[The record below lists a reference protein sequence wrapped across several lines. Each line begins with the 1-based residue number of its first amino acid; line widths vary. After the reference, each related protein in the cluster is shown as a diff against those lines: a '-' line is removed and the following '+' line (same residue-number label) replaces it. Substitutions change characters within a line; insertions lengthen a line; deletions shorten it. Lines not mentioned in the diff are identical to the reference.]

1 MKHIFVVHS
10 HITYLVALGVVIQ
23 EGLDDSQVM
32 ILSENYRS
40 AFEPINII
48 QVRISES
55 YKSLLKNRKYKK
67 IFNTNIDIDDIV
79 SRFVQEE
86 EFIAYIPVFHLI
98 NRYLVTHSKCIKY
111 NIIEE
116 GLAAYYDYFSINQ
129 HALIAGNRWRYS
141 KGIKGVGERIS
152 DIKLI
157 IKGIT
162 PSILAIPTFYTA
174 YASNPNICFYGFHNC
189 SHLHSCNRKT
199 LEINRIIEYYNFQSQ
214 YNLDNSVIWIGD
226 PDIFVG
232 CCDEEFDSSI
242 NRSLINYINNY
253 NVKKVYIKFHY
264 RETDI
269 QKQRLIQL
277 LQQARVNYEI
287 MEDSSIMEVEL
298 VKSYNVTLVGIY
310 SSLLVYGGIIGHKSI
325 SICDYLPITIKNKVE
340 SINKQISVFWK
351 FVEKINIYI

>member
-10 HITYLVALGVVIQ
+10 HITYLVALGVVMQ
-23 EGLDDSQVM
+23 EGLDESQVM

-40 AFEPINII
+40 AFEPIRII
-48 QVRISES
+48 QVRTSES
-55 YKSLLKNRKYKK
+55 YKSLLNSRKYKK
-67 IFNTNIDIDDIV
+67 IFNTNIDVDDIV

-98 NRYLVTHSKCIKY
+98 NRYIVTHSKCVRY

-141 KGIKGVGERIS
+141 KGIKGFRERIS

-174 YASNPNICFYGFHNC
+174 YASNLNICFYGLHNY
-189 SHLHSCNRKT
+189 SHSHSCNRKT
-199 LEINRIIEYYNFQSQ
+199 LDINRIIEYYKFRSQ
-214 YNLDNSVIWIGD
+214 YNLDNSVVWIGD
-226 PDIFVG
+226 PDIFVK
-232 CCDEEFDSSI
+232 CSDEEFENSI
-242 NRSLINYINNY
+242 NRSFIRYINNY
-253 NVKKVYIKFHY
+253 NLKRVYIRFHY
-264 RETDI
+264 RETDT

-277 LQQARVNYEI
+277 LQKANVDYEI
-287 MEDSSIMEVEL
+287 MENSSIVEVEL
-298 VKSYNVTLVGIY
+298 VKSHNVTLVGIY